1 MRSSW
6 LIRAA
11 RAATAVALL
20 GLTVGVATLAARPVP
35 ERPRAR
41 RALNLF
47 AVTNAVL
54 DVNRVFCGINNLG
67 ELCVDPTNSPVL
79 GGGFWPKG
87 SPDQYI
93 FNSGLQLAGVVDTT
107 GYPGSATFPW
117 RGDTVGAFFFDAR
130 GTQVQGDAITLV
142 YNSLDAQDAAAWPNG
157 AVVRDQNLYHPS
169 LLGQDNISQQ
179 DLWTRAWDGNPA
191 FLSGRTHPMGV
202 LVEERGLAWNYPS
215 GNEDIIYFVFT
226 FTNVTA
232 RTAAVYNNPTINA
245 AIQGEVAAIGADFQ
259 NRNEAAF
266 NVDIPDNGYVIR
278 DLFAAFSMDPD
289 VGDAG
294 HNYSTAVLPFQM
306 AMAYKADF
314 LEPLWLFP
322 PNIFGAPFTAAPGF
336 VGVKYLRAP
345 STRGLTMFSN
355 TRNAADGFPDPVG
368 VRQLYRYLSGNV
380 GVGDNP
386 CTVANPLLRRLCFLD
401 QVDVDTRFYM
411 SSGPFVLLPG
421 QAATIVVAY
430 VHAAPL
436 ALVEPFIGAAAAN
449 QLKPQVP
456 ARGDEIATNASLVRT
471 IERAA
476 GWVSHSD
483 VNLDT
488 VISQAEVQT
497 APRSL
502 LNKALVA
509 QAVYDA
515 LFLLPKAPAAPRFFA
530 IPGNNQVTV
539 VWQPSDTET
548 QGDLYY
554 NVASQPFD
562 GGGNPS
568 PTYDPNYR
576 QFDVEGYRIYRG
588 RTSGALELIAQFDYA
603 GTEIVDFTGAF
614 DYGDCAPELGVT
626 AGCPVAFDQ
635 TPPQTTPSVAHP
647 LVGHV
652 IQVPAGGRVELAN
665 NSILVLQADTA
676 VTGGGSGAPELTDAG
691 VGFAYT
697 DRSVR
702 NSFRYFY
709 AVTAFDVNSVKS
721 GFTSLESAPAPIAV
735 TPRAPSGQEQV
746 GQLAAIELLNAAGTV
761 LPAGA
766 PPTLSA
772 TTGIFSGPSQP
783 TDGVALGLVAFLPE
797 VLGTGSVT
805 LTIDSVVPG
814 DANGGDPVRYYIR
827 GQGAGAPVPAVVP
840 LVQDFFSSDASGSA
854 GFEATTIDGSKAT
867 RYGGDATFSL
877 FGSATMSA
885 SGTWKLT
892 SWGRGSINGDP
903 ANSDFNGPRWWS
915 GTPNET
921 TPNPN
926 SSHCPGSPG
935 ICVLGDT
942 TAGWVPAVGVDLTA
956 GALPGVDR
964 LFHVLSYNS
973 VQSQPMRALEGV
985 TSGVTRAADFR
996 VYWGAAGAIDS
1007 VVDVTHGVRVPFAD
1021 RIRSSWGI
1029 LRQASFAA
1037 VPPTA
1042 SADSNNAL
1050 LTWADIFCVAPAP
1063 TSTAGACT
1071 AAAATPAV
1079 LQNTAALDP
1088 IATTSSFYTTVPDD
1102 TSTTEADSVIGTS
1115 QLAQTG
1121 DGFIFYLNGHFFLM
1135 QMAALPAAGTV
1146 WNARFYAGTITGAAG
1161 TYDFLPSIRP
1171 AAVPGL
1177 RARVTYSGSTLDATV
1192 TSDSLLARVHTVP
1205 DPYYVTNSLE
1215 ISPNTKILN
1224 FVNLPAQAIVR
1235 IYSVSGVLVQ
1245 VLYHNDIT
1253 GGGNETWNL
1262 RNRNNQFV
1270 ASGVYF
1276 YHVETPDGKKK
1287 IGRFTV
1293 VNFAQ

>member
-20 GLTVGVATLAARPVP
+20 GLTVGVATAAARPVP

-54 DVNRVFCGINNLG
+54 DVNRVYCGINNLG

-107 GYPGSATFPW
+107 GYPGASTFTW

-142 YNSLDAQDAAAWPNG
+142 YNSLDPQDAANWPNG
-157 AVVRDQNLYHPS
+157 AVVRDAALFHPS
-169 LLGQDNISQQ
+169 LLGQDNVSQQ

-191 FLSGRTHPMGV
+191 FLSGRTHPMGI
-202 LVEERGLAWNYPS
+202 LVEERGLAWNYPT
-215 GNEDIIYFVFT
+215 GNEDIIYFLFT

-232 RTAAVYNNPTINA
+232 RNAAVYNNPTINPA
-245 AIQGEVAAIGADFQ
+245 VQGEIAAIGADFQ
-259 NRNEAAF
+259 NRNEAVF
-266 NVDIPDNGYVIR
+266 NIAIPDNGYVIR

-322 PNIFGAPFTAAPGF
+322 ANIFGAPFTASPGF
-336 VGVKYLRAP
+336 VGVKYLQAP
-345 STRGLTMFSN
+345 SPRGLTMFSN

-380 GVGDNP
+380 GAGDNP
-386 CTVANPLLRRLCFLD
+386 CTVANPLQRGLCFLD
-401 QVDVDTRFYM
+401 QIDVDTRFYQA
-411 SSGPFVLLPG
+411 SGPFVLPPG
-421 QAATIVVAY
+421 ESRTIVVAY

-436 ALVEPFIGAAAAN
+436 AVVEPFVGAVGGA
-449 QLKPQVP
+449 QLKPAIP
-456 ARGDEIATNASLVRT
+456 SRGDQFATGDTART

-476 GWVSHSD
+476 GWLSHADANS
-483 VNLDT
+483 NDT
-488 VISQAEVQT
+488 IEQVEVQV

-502 LNKALVA
+502 LQKALVA
-509 QAVYDA
+509 QAVFEA
-515 LFLLPKAPAAPRFFA
+515 KFVLPKAPATPRFFT
-530 IPGNNQVTV
+530 IPGDNQVTV
-539 VWQPSDTET
+539 VWQPSATET
-548 QGDLYY
+548 SGDVYY
-554 NVASQPFD
+554 DVASQPFD
-562 GGGNPS
+562 GGGNPVA
-568 PTYDPNYR
+568 TYDPNYR

-603 GTEIVDFTGAF
+603 GTEIIDYTGAF
-614 DYGDCAPELGVT
+614 NYGNCAPELGVT
-626 AGCPVAFDQ
+626 TDCPVAFDV

-647 LVGHV
+647 LVGDV

-665 NSILVLQADTA
+665 GSILTLQADTA
-676 VTGGGSGAPELTDAG
+676 ITGGGSGAPALSDAG

-702 NSFRYFY
+702 NNFRYFY

-721 GFTSLESAPAPIAV
+721 GASSLESSADPVAV
-735 TPRAPSGQEQV
+735 TPRASSGQEQV
-746 GQLAAIELLNAAGTV
+746 GSLASVELLNAAGGV
-761 LPAGA
+761 LAAGTA
-766 PPTLSA
+766 PTLNA
-772 TTGIFSGPSQP
+772 TTGIFSGPAQP

-797 VLGTGSVT
+797 VLGTGGVT
-805 LTIDSVVPG
+805 LTIDSIVPG
-814 DANGGDPVRYYIR
+814 DANAGAPAVYYVR
-827 GQGAGAPVPAVVP
+827 GQGAGAPTPIAIP
-840 LVQDFFSSDASGSA
+840 LVQDFFSSDATNSA
-854 GFEATTIDGSKAT
+854 GFQATTIDGTKAA
-867 RYGGDATFSL
+867 RYGGDATFAL
-877 FGSATMSA
+877 FGSATVSA
-885 SGTWKLT
+885 SGTWRLT

-903 ANSDFNGPRWWS
+903 PNSDFNGPRWWS
-915 GTPNET
+915 GTANENT
-921 TPNPN
+921 TDPN

-935 ICVLGDT
+935 ACVQANL
-942 TAGWVPAVGVDLTA
+942 AKTA
-956 GALPGVDR
+956 GALPGVTT
-964 LFHVLSYNS
+964 LFHVMSYNTVNS
-973 VQSQPMRALEGV
+973 VPERVVEGV
-985 TSGVTRAADFR
+985 TAGVTRAADFR
-996 VYWGAAGAIDS
+996 VHWGAAGAIDS
-1007 VVDVTHGVRVPFAD
+1007 VVDVTHGVRVPFAN
-1021 RIRSSWGI
+1021 RIRASWGI
-1029 LRQASFAA
+1029 LRAASFAA
-1037 VPPTA
+1037 VPQAATA
-1042 SADSNNAL
+1042 DGNNAL
-1050 LTWADIFCVAPAP
+1050 LTWSDIACVAPVP
-1063 TSTAGACT
+1063 SSSAGACT
-1071 AAAATPAV
+1071 GAAATPAV
-1079 LQNTAALDP
+1079 LQNSAALDP
-1088 IATTSSFYTTVPDD
+1088 IAAQA
-1102 TSTTEADSVIGTS
+1102 STYAGTS
-1115 QLAQTG
+1115 GLTQTG
-1121 DGFIFYLNGHFFLM
+1121 TGFIFYLNGHFFLM
-1135 QMAALPAAGTV
+1135 QMAALPAAATV
-1146 WNARFYAGTITGAAG
+1146 WNARFYAGTITGTTG
-1161 TYDFLPSIRP
+1161 SYDFLPSIRP
-1171 AAVPGL
+1171 PAVPGL
-1177 RARVTYSGSTLDATV
+1177 RARVTYTGSTLDASV
-1192 TSDSLLARVHTVP
+1192 TSDSLLARIHTVP
-1205 DPYYVTNSLE
+1205 DPYYVTNALE

-1245 VLYHNDIT
+1245 VLYHNDPT

-1287 IGRFTV
+1287 VGRFTV

>member
-20 GLTVGVATLAARPVP
+20 GLTVGAATLAARPVP

-54 DVNRVFCGINNLG
+54 DVNRVYCGINNLG

-93 FNSGLQLAGVVDTT
+93 FNSGLQLGGVVDTT
-107 GYPGSATFPW
+107 GYPGSASFAW

-142 YNSLDAQDAAAWPNG
+142 YNSLDAQDAASWPNG
-157 AVVRDQNLYHPS
+157 AVVRDAALFHPS
-169 LLGQDNISQQ
+169 LIGQDNVSQQ

-202 LVEERGLAWNYPS
+202 LVEERGLAWNYPT
-215 GNEDIIYFVFT
+215 GNEDIIYFLFT

-232 RTAAVYNNPTINA
+232 RNAAVYNNPTVDP
-245 AIQGEVAAIGADFQ
+245 AIRAEVAAIGADFQ
-259 NRNEAAF
+259 NRNEAVF
-266 NVDIPDNGYVIR
+266 NLDIPDNGFVIR

-294 HNYSTAVLPFQM
+294 HNYSTAVLPFSM

-322 PNIFGAPFTAAPGF
+322 GTIFGAPFSAAPGF
-336 VGVKYLRAP
+336 VGVKYLQAP
-345 STRGLTMFSN
+345 SPRGLTMFSN

-386 CTVANPLLRRLCFLD
+386 CTVANPLTRRLCFLD
-401 QVDVDTRFYM
+401 QIDVDTRFYM
-411 SSGPFVLLPG
+411 ASGPFVLPPG
-421 QAATIVVAY
+421 ESRTIVVAY

-436 ALVEPFIGAAAAN
+436 SVVDPFVGAVGAA
-449 QLKPQVP
+449 QLKPQIP
-456 ARGDEIATNASLVRT
+456 ARGDEIRFDPSLIRT

-476 GWVSHSD
+476 GWVSQSD
-483 VNLDT
+483 VNANDT
-488 VISQAEVQT
+488 IEQSEVLT

-502 LNKALVA
+502 LNKGLVA
-509 QAVYDA
+509 QAVFNA
-515 LFLLPKAPAAPRFFA
+515 KFLLPKSPAAPRFFT
-530 IPGNNQVTV
+530 IPGDNQVTV
-539 VWQPSDTET
+539 VWQPSTTET
-548 QGDLYY
+548 TGDLYY
-554 NVASQPFD
+554 GVASQPFEP
-562 GGGNPS
+562 GGGAS

-588 RTSGALELIAQFDYA
+588 RTSGALELVAQFDYA
-603 GTEIVDFTGAF
+603 GTEIIDYTGAF
-614 DYGDCAPELGVT
+614 DYGSCAPELAVFT
-626 AGCPVAFDQ
+626 DCPVTFDV

-647 LVGHV
+647 LSGPIV
-652 IQVPAGGRVELAN
+652 QVPAGGRVELAN
-665 NSILVLQADTA
+665 GSILILQADTA
-676 VTGGGSGAPELTDAG
+676 VTGGGSGNPELTDGG

-709 AVTAFDVNSVKS
+709 AVTAFDVNSVQS
-721 GFTSLESAPAPIAV
+721 GFTSLESAPSPTAV

-746 GQLAAIELLNAAGTV
+746 GALASVELVNAAGGV
-761 LPAGA
+761 VPAGSPA
-766 PPTLSA
+766 VINA
-772 TTGIFSGPSQP
+772 TTGIFTSGAPQP
-783 TDGVALGLVAFLPE
+783 TDGVSLGLVAFLPE
-797 VLGTGSVT
+797 VLGTGGVT

-814 DANGGDPVRYYIR
+814 DANAGAPIVYYVR
-827 GQGAGAPVPAVVP
+827 GQGAGAPVPVAIP
-840 LVQDFFSSDASGSA
+840 IVQDFFSSDATNSA
-854 GFEATTIDGSKAT
+854 GFQATTIDGAKAA
-867 RYGGDATFSL
+867 RYGGDASFAL
-877 FGSATMSA
+877 FGSATVSA

-915 GTPNET
+915 GTANEGT
-921 TPNPN
+921 TDPN
-926 SSHCPGSPG
+926 SSHCPGSIG
-935 ICVLGDT
+935 GCVQTPLT
-942 TAGWVPAVGVDLTA
+942 KTAGS
-956 GALPGVDR
+956 LPGVTT
-964 LFHVLSYNS
+964 LFHPLSYNT
-973 VQSQPMRALEGV
+973 VPNVPMRVIEGV

-996 VYWGAAGAIDS
+996 VHWGAAGVIDS

-1021 RIRSSWGI
+1021 RVRASWGI
-1029 LRQASFAA
+1029 LRVASFAA
-1037 VPPTA
+1037 VTQAATA
-1042 SADSNNAL
+1042 DGNNAL
-1050 LTWADIFCVAPAP
+1050 LTWSDIACVAPVP
-1063 TSTAGACT
+1063 SSSAGACT
-1071 AAAATPAV
+1071 GAAASPAV
-1079 LQNTAALDP
+1079 LLNSAALDP
-1088 IATTSSFYTTVPDD
+1088 IAATSATY
-1102 TSTTEADSVIGTS
+1102 AGTS
-1115 QLAQTG
+1115 GLAATG
-1121 DGFIFYLNGHFFLM
+1121 TGFIFYLNGHFFLM
-1135 QMAALPAAGTV
+1135 EMAALPAAATV
-1146 WNARFYAGTITGAAG
+1146 WNARFYAGTVTGTTG
-1161 TYDFLPSIRP
+1161 SYDFLPAIRP
-1171 AAVPGL
+1171 PAVPGL
-1177 RARVTYSGSTLDATV
+1177 RARVTYSGSTLSTTV
-1192 TSDSLLARVHTVP
+1192 TADSLLARIHTVP

-1224 FVNLPAQAIVR
+1224 FVSLPAQAIIR

-1245 VLYHNDIT
+1245 VLYHNDAT

-1287 IGRFTV
+1287 VGRFTV